1 MHDAWFLFLQTICE
15 KVRDWTERGRYW
27 RSSGNCWSWRGGA
40 IGLGWFSQKF
50 FFLETTF
57 ASDSQERLHQAHQ
70 AVESDDRVQTNG
82 SRKRSSLAEDYLP
95 RFQVTFRFSLLQDQ
109 LFFFTFAGSLIS
121 TRTDSSTR
129 ESFVGWPLLQWSV
142 HKSYKPS
149 FRFWILCSWSDV
161 SRVF

>member
-1 MHDAWFLFLQTICE
+1 MCNHFIFIVKKQCLIWKKRMEIWINIILWILLIFLIT
-15 KVRDWTERGRYW
+15 KVRSVEKENIC
-27 RSSGNCWSWRGGA
+27 SP
-40 IGLGWFSQKF
+40 
-50 FFLETTF
+50 
-57 ASDSQERLHQAHQ
+57 DSKERLHQAHQ

-82 SRKRSSLAEDYLP
+82 SWKRSSLAEDYLP
-95 RFQVTFRFSLLQDQ
+95 RFQVTFRCSLLQDQ

-149 FRFWILCSWSDV
+149 FRFWILCSGSDV